1 MAKQGAE
8 EMIAVG
14 LVGVGLG
21 MLIGAAIA
29 SDSTNKR
36 ATFTNSVRALL
47 AARHVDLLGAELGRN
62 AGQAI
67 WLLTMRLP
75 GGQVLTAHVPVSPS
89 QEPLAPQTAR
99 SVADRVVEHLRS
111 NSLLAA

>member
-1 MAKQGAE
+1 
-8 EMIAVG
+8 MIAAG

-36 ATFTNSVRALL
+36 AIFTNSVRALL

-75 GGQVLTAHVPVSPS
+75 GGQVLTAHVPVGLS

-99 SVADRVVEHLRS
+99 SVADRVVAHLRS